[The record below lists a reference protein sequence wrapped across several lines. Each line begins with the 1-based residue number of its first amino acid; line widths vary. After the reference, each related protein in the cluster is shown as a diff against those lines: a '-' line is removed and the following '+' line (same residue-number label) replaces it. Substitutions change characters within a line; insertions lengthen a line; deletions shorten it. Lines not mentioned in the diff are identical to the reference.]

1 MRAPIRIGIDAHMV
15 GSHETGNETYVLG
28 IIDGLAS
35 LDDGPELYV
44 YTVDDSAVNPGA
56 RLHPRHLF
64 SASALSRLSLDL
76 PVRSWTDR
84 LDVLHT
90 TYTAPAWSRCPI
102 VLTVHDICYTSHPE
116 WFSSRDLRVL
126 STSVPWSIR
135 RAARVITVSELCRT
149 EIIERYRVPE
159 DKVVC
164 VYNAAGPAAQPIGEA
179 EARAEVFALGID
191 PSRPYVLA
199 VGNLQPRKNLVRLI
213 KAFELLIATGI
224 DVDLVLVG
232 PEHFRSDLVQEAA
245 TGLAGRVHL
254 TGYVSSR
261 QLAACY
267 ECAAV
272 FAFPSLFEGFGIP
285 ALEAMSHGTPVV
297 CAKAGALPEVCADAA
312 LYFDPVDVASM
323 AAALQRVLTDG
334 SLSAAL
340 SKAGRARESAFSWR
354 DAGRETL
361 AVYREAIGQ
370 PVAGEAAS

>member
-1 MRAPIRIGIDAHMV
+1 MV
-15 GSHETGNETYVLG
+15 GGRETGNETYVLG

-35 LDDGPELYV
+35 LDDDVELYV
-44 YTVDDSAVNPGA
+44 YHADDPAVQAGE
-56 RLHPRHLF
+56 RIHPRHLLR
-64 SASALSRLSLDL
+64 ASSVSRLSVDL

-90 TYTAPAWSRCPI
+90 TYTAPIWSRCPV

-126 STSVPWSIR
+126 SASVPWSIR
-135 RAARVITVSELCRT
+135 RAARVITVSELCRA

-164 VYNAAGPAAQPIGEA
+164 VYNAAGPAAQPIGA
-179 EARAEVFALGID
+179 TEARAEVSALGID
-191 PSRPYVLA
+191 PSRPYILA

-213 KAFELLIATGI
+213 KAFERLIARGI

-232 PEHFRSDLVQEAA
+232 PEHFRSDLVQQAA
-245 TGLAGRVHL
+245 ANLAGRVHL

-267 ECAAV
+267 ECAKV

-297 CAKAGALPEVCADAA
+297 CAKAGALPEVCGDAA
-312 LYFDPVDVASM
+312 LYFDPLDVESM
-323 AAALQRVLTDG
+323 AAALVRVLTEDG
-334 SLSAAL
+334 LKTAL
-340 SKAGRARESAFSWR
+340 SVAGRARESGFSWR
-354 DAGRETL
+354 KAARETL
-361 AVYREAIGQ
+361 VVYREAIGQ
-370 PVAGEAAS
+370 PLAGEAAS